1 MEYMNENNEVFRF
14 DISDFTDK
22 SFIEWD
28 DGTTALNVFC
38 LGQNIVADLFHDGC
52 FDDEVVISEEQILSW
67 IYERFDKIFDEVK
80 KEVKYQLIFN
90 PDINQG
96 NVYVEDIIQ

>member
-1 MEYMNENNEVFRF
+1 MDEKNEVFRF
-14 DISDFTDK
+14 DIDDFTDK

-38 LGQNIVADLFHDGC
+38 LGQNIVADLFHDGF

-80 KEVKYQLIFN
+80 KEVKYQLMFN

>member
-1 MEYMNENNEVFRF
+1 MEYMDENNEVFRF

-38 LGQNIVADLFHDGC
+38 LGQNIVADLFRDGC

-80 KEVKYQLIFN
+80 KEVKYQLMFN